1 LIGGLSVQ
9 WLSAKWATTAAP
21 LRWKEDRATRRREYW
36 RRAAA
41 VNQGSGAAA
50 AGEWE
55 ILPTED
61 EHLKALGFAV
71 AALCVG
77 VLVTALS
84 PAAAVA
90 AAVPAKQLYASSVA
104 ATLAGLVHKGPKTE
118 AGAFLSWFVP
128 WFFVVAVQ
136 KS

>member
-1 LIGGLSVQ
+1 VQ
-9 WLSAKWATTAAP
+9 WLSAKWATTAAL
-21 LRWKEDRATRRREYW
+21 LRWKEDRVTRRREYW

-61 EHLKALGFAV
+61 EHLKALGFA
-71 AALCVG
+71 ADALCVG
-77 VLVTALS
+77 VLVANRS

-90 AAVPAKQLYASSVA
+90 AAVPDSGGACEETVCLERSRYARRSC
-104 ATLAGLVHKGPKTE
+104 P
-118 AGAFLSWFVP
+118 
-128 WFFVVAVQ
+128 
-136 KS
+136 